1 MFRDEM
7 TQYEPG
13 ALEGMEA
20 RVWKRIGTVKT
31 RRKRIR
37 NGLAS
42 MALLGVLGLGWFS
55 WMRPGAQDL
64 AWEAD
69 AGISVVEEISA
80 QAPAEEAAWSLP
92 AEEVIVAGVF

>member
-1 MFRDEM
+1 M
-7 TQYEPG
+7 TQYDPG
-13 ALEGMEA
+13 ALVGMEA
-20 RVWKRIGTVKT
+20 RVWERIGTVK
-31 RRKRIR
+31 RRRRRIR

-55 WMRPGAQDL
+55 WMQPGSRDV

-80 QAPAEEAAWSLP
+80 QAPAEESAWSLP